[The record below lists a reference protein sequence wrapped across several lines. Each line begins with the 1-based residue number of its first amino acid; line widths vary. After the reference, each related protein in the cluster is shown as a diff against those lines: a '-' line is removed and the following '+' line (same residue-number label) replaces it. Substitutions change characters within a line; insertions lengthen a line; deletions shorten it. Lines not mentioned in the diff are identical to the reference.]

1 MVHRRYY
8 FVFRLGPAS
17 KYDLRLP
24 DGGITVRAAS
34 EEAAQQEA
42 YRIAVHRFPR
52 KPSELIVVMERH
64 GGAEKRQA
72 KLMEEDWVRA
82 YRDFESLMTVHV

>member
-1 MVHRRYY
+1 MARRRYY
-8 FVFRLGPAS
+8 FVFRLGPER

-34 EEAAQQEA
+34 EEASQREA
-42 YRIAVHRFPR
+42 YRIAEQRFPR
-52 KPSELIVVMERH
+52 KPRELIVVMERH
-64 GGAEKRQA
+64 GQMQKRQA

-82 YRDFESLMTVHV
+82 YREFESLMTVHV